1 MKGDIIDTE
10 IIKIIRVIFLSNKFE
25 NLDEKNYCVRKYK
38 LSKMS
43 LPPPQ
48 KKIEF
53 LNKPSITREDT
64 GSRQFC

>member
-43 LPPPQ
+43 LPPQ
-48 KKIEF
+48 KK
-53 LNKPSITREDT
+53 
-64 GSRQFC
+64 

>member
-43 LPPPQ
+43 LPP
-48 KKIEF
+48 KKKQNF
-53 LNKPSITREDT
+53 
-64 GSRQFC
+64 